1 MKRIQCEGKG
11 NLPFC
16 TLSSSGWTNNKIDT
30 IGGINFNS
38 CPQRSYRN

>member
-1 MKRIQCEGKG
+1 MKCIQCQGKG

-30 IGGINFNS
+30 RQIH
-38 CPQRSYRN
+38 RRNKF